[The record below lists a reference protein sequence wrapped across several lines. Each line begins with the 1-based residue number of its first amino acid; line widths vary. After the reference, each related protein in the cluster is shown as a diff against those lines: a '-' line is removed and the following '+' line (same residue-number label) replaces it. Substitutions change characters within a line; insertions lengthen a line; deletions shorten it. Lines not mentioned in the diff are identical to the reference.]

1 LTIANHIK
9 TIGIEE
15 YHAGPGVSKSDLD
28 IQIWLACYMREMM
41 TWVSSRSAS

>member
-1 LTIANHIK
+1 MKNIRGK
-9 TIGIEE
+9 C
-15 YHAGPGVSKSDLD
+15 YKRDLD